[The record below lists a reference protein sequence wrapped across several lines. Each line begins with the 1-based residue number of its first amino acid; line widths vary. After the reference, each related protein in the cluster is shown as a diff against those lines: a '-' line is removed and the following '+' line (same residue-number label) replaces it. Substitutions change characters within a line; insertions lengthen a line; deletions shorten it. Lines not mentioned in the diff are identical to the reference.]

1 MRMSDVNDAMQAKWA
16 ELMAMARA
24 AGGRV
29 VPHFYDGEYKVVVLR
44 QRKGEPIC
52 IYGGNPEVPFAVSID
67 PMTLAA
73 LMPTIQHALNVA
85 LGITEDETPREAP
98 EVTP

>member
-1 MRMSDVNDAMQAKWA
+1 MSDANDAMQAKWA

-24 AGGRV
+24 AGRRV
-29 VPHFYDGEYKVVVLR
+29 VPHFYDGEHEVAVLK
-44 QRKGEPIC
+44 QRKGEAIC

-73 LMPTIQHALNVA
+73 LMPTLQHALNVA
-85 LGITEDETPREAP
+85 LGITEDETPRDSSEALP
-98 EVTP
+98 